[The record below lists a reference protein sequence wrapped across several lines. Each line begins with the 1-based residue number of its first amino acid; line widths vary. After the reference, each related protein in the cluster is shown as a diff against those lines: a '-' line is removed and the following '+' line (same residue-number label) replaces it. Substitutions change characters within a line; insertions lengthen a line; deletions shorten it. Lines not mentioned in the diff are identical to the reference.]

1 MTAEGYGIYVTSN
14 PELIEHNAI
23 YNKTTEKVEVC
34 VKVLV
39 DSVTKYQEVF
49 EIQLTFLGP
58 FTFMGSRTS
67 RNSILAS
74 YVIRKDRFD
83 DFQAKLL
90 QKDCSSPITDTNIT
104 TELHHSLQYWDDMY
118 NFTDFRYTLDPI
130 TVRDSVIF
138 DQATSTIQVC
148 HVAWL
153 GNSNSKTKQI
163 ITINVPAPGT
173 FGGMF
178 GDPHIVTFDGLQ
190 YDCQGK
196 WM

>member
-1 MTAEGYGIYVTSN
+1 MTEQGFGVLITSN
-14 PELIEHNAI
+14 PELIEHNSI
-23 YNKTTEKVEVC
+23 YNRRTGKVEVC
-34 VKVLV
+34 AKVLI

-49 EIQLTFLGP
+49 EIQHTFLGT

-67 RNSILAS
+67 GNSILAS
-74 YVIRKDRFD
+74 YVIKKNMPDVFRT
-83 DFQAKLL
+83 ALL

-104 TELHHSLQYWDDMY
+104 TELHHADYWDVKY
-118 NFTDFRYTLDPI
+118 NYTDFIYTLDPA
-130 TVRDSVIF
+130 TARDSVIF
-138 DQATSTIQVC
+138 DKATSTIKVC

-153 GNSNSKTKQI
+153 GNSTISTKQI

-190 YDCQGK
+190 YDCQG
-196 WM
+196 M

>member
-1 MTAEGYGIYVTSN
+1 
-14 PELIEHNAI
+14 
-23 YNKTTEKVEVC
+23 
-34 VKVLV
+34 
-39 DSVTKYQEVF
+39 
-49 EIQLTFLGP
+49 
-58 FTFMGSRTS
+58 
-67 RNSILAS
+67 
-74 YVIRKDRFD
+74 
-83 DFQAKLL
+83 
-90 QKDCSSPITDTNIT
+90 
-104 TELHHSLQYWDDMY
+104 MY